1 MQTEQGGESQER
13 TSSAVPAP
21 AAPPGTDTPDGA
33 GLRSA
38 SRWWSRLGL
47 AVIVLLGTGL
57 RLWRLAQN
65 GYCNAYYTA
74 GVRSMMD
81 SRHNFFFNSF
91 DPAGFV
97 SLDKPPVALWIQVVS
112 AKLFGFSGLSVLV
125 PQVVEGVVA
134 IVLVSYLVQR
144 RFGPLASLLAALFL
158 ALTPISVAIDR
169 SSNTDSCLVLVLLL
183 AAWALTRAT
192 EVGRWRLLLLSMALV
207 GVGFNVKM
215 LAAFVVLPTFAGIYC
230 VGAPIAWRRRLSH
243 LATASIVLA
252 AVSLSWIV
260 AYDLTPPESRPFVG
274 SSKGNSMLELAI
286 GHNGIERFV
295 RRRGR
300 FTGTL
305 GGQPAGN
312 SVSRG
317 PDGGAGDI
325 TVQHDPTGSASDP
338 ALALPSSQGTQTG
351 ADPSAPGG
359 AGGPPGARPGFEVQV
374 AVGPLRLADRHL
386 ASQVGWLLPLAVM
399 GLIVTALRARRCWP
413 LTPAHLA
420 LLLWSGWVL
429 TYGIVYSYTGGIFHA
444 YYLVTMAPPLSAL
457 AGIGV
462 ASLWSCY
469 RQGGWRSLLLPVT
482 LLVTAAWQAY
492 IEYAYLDW
500 QLAGSQRSWIAF
512 LAVAS
517 AQLGDW
523 RTWLYL
529 ALVGGTLV
537 AAVGLVVAH
546 SHIAWNRP
554 GRSLPSA
561 ALGVGLLALLVTP
574 TAWALSSVLVRGN
587 GPLTLANLSILA
599 GRDDS
604 AAPRAGGGF
613 GGAAGVQKLAAFLQA
628 NHRGERYLLATLT
641 ARQAAPIIIQ
651 TGEAV
656 MAMGGF
662 TGSDPIITPE
672 RLARMVEDRQVRFV
686 LFGGFGGFGPRMGG
700 EVQQRALI
708 DWIRANGKLVDPA
721 LWRSTAT
728 DASPGLD
735 PGRRRLPPGDS
746 DPALR
751 PAPVGPYGTPGPSG
765 RGFPGS
771 TGRPQLFDLRPTDSV
786 VPAL

>member
-1 MQTEQGGESQER
+1 LQTEQGGESQER
-13 TSSAVPAP
+13 TSSGAP
-21 AAPPGTDTPDGA
+21 VSAAPPRMVTPDEA

-65 GYCNAYYTA
+65 GYGNAYYTA
-74 GVRSMMD
+74 GVRSMMH
-81 SRHNFFFNSF
+81 SPHNFFFNSF

-112 AKLFGFSGLSVLV
+112 AKLFGFSGLCVLV
-125 PQVVEGVVA
+125 PQAVEGVVA
-134 IVLVSYLVQR
+134 IVLVSYLVKR
-144 RFGPLASLLAALFL
+144 RFGPLAGLLAALFL

-183 AAWALTRAT
+183 AAWALTQAA
-192 EVGRWRLLLLSMALV
+192 EVGRWHLLLLSMALV

-215 LAAFVVLPTFAGIYC
+215 LAAFVVLPTFACTYW

-243 LATASIVLA
+243 LATASVVLA

-260 AYDLTPPESRPFVG
+260 VYDLTPPESRPFVG

-286 GHNGIERFV
+286 GHNGLERFV

-300 FTGTL
+300 LAGPL
-305 GGQPAGN
+305 GGEPAGN
-312 SVSRG
+312 TVSRG
-317 PDGGAGDI
+317 PDSSAGDI
-325 TVQHDPTGSASDP
+325 TVQQDPTGSPSDP

-351 ADPSAPGG
+351 ADPSTPGG
-359 AGGPPGARPGFEVQV
+359 AGSPLGARPDFAVQV
-374 AVGPLRLADRHL
+374 PIGPLRLADRHL
-386 ASQVGWLLPLAVM
+386 ASQVGWLLPLALM
-399 GLIVTALRARRCWP
+399 GLIVTALRVRRCWP

-420 LLLWSGWVL
+420 LLLWSGWAL

-462 ASLWSCY
+462 ASLWSYY
-469 RQGGWRSLLLPVT
+469 RQGGRRSLLLPVT
-482 LLVTAAWQAY
+482 FLMTAAWQAY
-492 IEYAYLDW
+492 IEYAYLGW
-500 QLAGSQRSWIAF
+500 QLAGSQRSWTAF
-512 LAVAS
+512 LAAPR

-529 ALVGGTLV
+529 ALVGGALV
-537 AAVGLVVAH
+537 AAVGLVVAR
-546 SHIAWNRP
+546 SRIAWSRP
-554 GRSLPSA
+554 GRSLASV

-599 GRDDS
+599 GGDGS
-604 AAPRAGGGF
+604 AALPPAGGF
-613 GGAAGVQKLAAFLQA
+613 GGAAGVQILAAFLRA

-641 ARQAAPIIIQ
+641 ARQAAPMIIQ

-672 RLARMVEDRQVRFV
+672 GLARMVEDRQVRFV
-686 LFGGFGGFGPRMGG
+686 LLGGFGGFVLRLGG
-700 EVQQRALI
+700 EAQQRALI
-708 DWIRANGKLVDPA
+708 DWIRANGKLVDPT

-728 DASPGLD
+728 DAGPGLA
-735 PGRRRLPPGDS
+735 PGRRRLPPGDR
-746 DPALR
+746 DPAIR
-751 PAPVGPYGTPGPSG
+751 PAPVGPYGAPGPSG